1 VVAVLRARLARPAAQ
16 RAGPESRVA
25 DPARLVEKAEPR
37 PAPVRPVAA
46 IPDGLRPAAE
56 RVREVVLHP
65 VVKSVQEVSPPVAE
79 HVPAV
84 ALRPAEKLE
93 LRPALARPVAA
104 TLGEPPPVVERVPE
118 VVLPLVA
125 ERALE
130 VLPPLAEAHVQEA
143 ARQQAVV
150 RVRAVA
156 PRPVVAA
163 PGEPQREAV
172 LRQAEAVLDEQ
183 LPAVVV
189 AQDEQPV
196 AAAQRAVQAWAEE
209 QQPVVSQAARRPAS
223 LARRPG
229 PIQHALPRR
238 AAVAQNLRSQS
249 RPWRPAAR
257 SQRTGSCQPEANGE
271 SFSFRLSF
279 GEILRAD
286 SCEHDWRSVG
296 PL

>member
-1 VVAVLRARLARPAAQ
+1 VVAVLRARLARQAAQ
-16 RAGPESRVA
+16 QAGPVSPVA
-25 DPARLVEKAEPR
+25 DPARLVAKAEPP

-46 IPDGLRPAAE
+46 TPDGLRPAVE
-56 RVREVVLHP
+56 RVRKVVLHP
-65 VVKSVQEVSPPVAE
+65 VVKSVQEVLPPPVAE
-79 HVPAV
+79 HAPAV
-84 ALRPAEKLE
+84 ALRPAEK
-93 LRPALARPVAA
+93 PALARPVAA
-104 TLGEPPPVVERVPE
+104 MLDEPPPVV
-118 VVLPLVA
+118 

-143 ARQQAVV
+143 ARQQA
-150 RVRAVA
+150 
-156 PRPVVAA
+156 VVAA

-209 QQPVVSQAARRPAS
+209 QQPVVSQAVRRPAS